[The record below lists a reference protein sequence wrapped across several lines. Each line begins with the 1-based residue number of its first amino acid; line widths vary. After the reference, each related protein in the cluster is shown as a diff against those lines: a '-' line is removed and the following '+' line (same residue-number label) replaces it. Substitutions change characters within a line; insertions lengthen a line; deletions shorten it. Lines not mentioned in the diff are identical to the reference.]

1 MSSSDDDDDVPLGQ
15 LAKMKPAPPSVV
27 SSSVI
32 LPMTVSSSSSGAKE
46 STISS
51 ITTTKSRKRTN
62 YNEESEEE
70 EEFYEDGD
78 YDDDEDIAKEAM
90 LTKKKKKIK
99 KEEDEHHDN
108 DGTASKKRS
117 SAKKSAAKKE
127 KKAVPIKKEKSSV
140 KVKKTT
146 TEKSNTNGND
156 SNKKVLSSTKKGGG
170 AAGTNVLKAMDKAE
184 RISHG
189 MQAYLWWNANDP
201 PKGCQWSKME
211 TAGVSFPDPY
221 IPHNVKML
229 YDGKESTLS
238 PVEEEAATFFA
249 AMDPDGMHLGN
260 AKTAPIFIKNFMAD
274 FKSILGK
281 NHVIKEYAK
290 CDFGPIRR
298 HLDEQKLVKK
308 AITDGERK
316 TNKTVKDAAMFKF
329 GYALVDGHLEKVGNY
344 NSKCLFYYQN
354 VSSAVDV
361 I

>member
-1 MSSSDDDDDVPLGQ
+1 MSSSDDDDDDVPLG
-15 LAKMKPAPPSVV
+15 LLSKMKPLPPSAV

-32 LPMTVSSSSSGAKE
+32 VPMTVSSSTSSAKE
-46 STISS
+46 STTSS
-51 ITTTKSRKRTN
+51 TTTTSRKRPN

-70 EEFYEDGD
+70 EFNDDGD
-78 YDDDEDIAKEAM
+78 DDDDDEDFAKEAM
-90 LTKKKKKIK
+90 PSKKKKNIK
-99 KEEDEHHDN
+99 EDHVN
-108 DGTASKKRS
+108 NNGTASKKKSS
-117 SAKKSAAKKE
+117 SAKKSVVKKE
-127 KKAVPIKKEKSSV
+127 KKVVPIKKEKSSA
-140 KVKKTT
+140 KVKKTIT
-146 TEKSNTNGND
+146 KKSNTNGND
-156 SNKKVLSSTKKGGG
+156 NNKKVSIKDGG
-170 AAGTNVLKAMDKAE
+170 AIIGGLKAMDKAE

-211 TAGVSFPDPY
+211 HAGVSFPEPY

-229 YDGKESTLS
+229 YDGNDVTLS

-260 AKTAPIFIKNFMAD
+260 SKTAPIFIKNFMAD

-281 NHVIKEYAK
+281 NHVIKEYSK

-308 AITDGERK
+308 AITDNERK
-316 TNKTVKDAAMFKF
+316 TNKSVKDAAMFKF

-344 NSKCLFYYQN
+344 NSKCFHSILLLT
-354 VSSAVDV
+354 
-361 I
+361 

>member
-1 MSSSDDDDDVPLGQ
+1 MSSSDDDDVPLGQ

-46 STISS
+46 STTS
-51 ITTTKSRKRTN
+51 TTTTTTSRKRTN

-90 LTKKKKKIK
+90 LTAKKKKIK
-99 KEEDEHHDN
+99 KEEDKGHDN
-108 DGTASKKRS
+108 NGTASKKS
-117 SAKKSAAKKE
+117 SGAKKSVVKKE

-140 KVKKTT
+140 KVKTT
-146 TEKSNTNGND
+146 TTKKSNTNGND
-156 SNKKVLSSTKKGGG
+156 NNKKVSSTKKEGG
-170 AAGTNVLKAMDKAE
+170 APGTNGLKAMDKAE

-211 TAGVSFPDPY
+211 HAGVSFPDPY
-221 IPHNVKML
+221 IPHNVSML
-229 YDGKESTLS
+229 YDGKEITLS

-298 HLDEQKLVKK
+298 HLEEQKLVKK

-344 NSKCLFYYQN
+344 NSKLFILL
-354 VSSAVDV
+354 SKC
-361 I
+361 